1 MPKPKLELKEI
12 LLPTLS
18 LFVICLVIAGALAGV
33 NAVTKEPIAVNE
45 AKAADAAREE
55 IFPGARFVKNGD
67 YFTAMDQNGTPI
79 GYCIDSEA
87 QGYGGVIK
95 VAVGL
100 DAQGGV
106 VKVKVVSCDGETP
119 GLGQKV
125 KEEGFLQQF
134 VGGVNRFV
142 IGISEYSAVTPID
155 GIASA
160 TYSSRGVA
168 DAVNLALQIY
178 NEQIRGGD
186 AQ

>member
-1 MPKPKLELKEI
+1 MAESKKLDLKEI

-18 LFVICLVIAGALAGV
+18 LFLICLVMTGALAV
-33 NAVTKEPIAVNE
+33 VDAVTKDPIAVNE
-45 AKAADAAREE
+45 AMAADAARED

-67 YFTAMDQNGTPI
+67 YFTAMDQNGVPV

-87 QGYGGVIK
+87 QGYGGLIK
-95 VAVGL
+95 ITVGL

-106 VKVKVVSCDGETP
+106 VKVQVINCDGETP

-125 KEEGFLQQF
+125 KEEGFLRQF
-134 VGGVNRFV
+134 IGGK
-142 IGISEYSAVTPID
+142 YAVEVD
-155 GIASA
+155 SIASA

-168 DAVNLALQIY
+168 DAVNMALEIY
-178 NEQIRGGD
+178 REVI